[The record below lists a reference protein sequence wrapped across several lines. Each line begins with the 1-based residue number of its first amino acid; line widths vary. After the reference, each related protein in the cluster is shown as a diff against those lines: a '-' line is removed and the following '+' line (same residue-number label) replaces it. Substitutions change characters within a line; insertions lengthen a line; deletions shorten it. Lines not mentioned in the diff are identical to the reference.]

1 MLLRTVAAA
10 GLADVETA
18 VQTLT
23 LAVHQEFEWLQ
34 AANAVRCRQAGLRF
48 QELSLCVLFLNLS
61 L

>member
-10 GLADVETA
+10 GLADVEMA
-18 VQTLT
+18 VQTLA
-23 LAVHQEFEWLQ
+23 LAVHQEFEGLQ
-34 AANAVRCRQAGLRF
+34 AADAVGSSEVGLRF